1 MDMMKTDNDC
11 FIQALTEWRER
22 MTPIDLT
29 PVEEISGH
37 EFMKIC
43 ERAQA
48 LKMETRR
55 AGVIHL

>member
-55 AGVIHL
+55 A